1 MCHILW
7 KTPDDMYVVIFKEL
21 TLSIFLIMHLCI
33 CLLNCVPSTCSAH
46 SGQKRASGSLDSESR
61 VVVSHRIEVLR
72 TELKFSLLERSEHS
86 SSLHRL
92 FSPKLYISRR
102 NLDLSQGLSNVLCL
116 TYISWGAW
124 ILIEPHMAG
133 GMCNHICQKT
143 IVLQGMRFQD
153 RHNTHLHSGHC
164 AQHTLTSLWRRFLFS
179 FIEILNF

>member
-7 KTPDDMYVVIFKEL
+7 KTPDDMYIAIFKEF
-21 TLSIFLIMHLCI
+21 TLLIFLIMHLCI
-33 CLLNCVPSTCSAH
+33 CLLNFVPSTCSAH
-46 SGQKRASGSLDSESR
+46 RGQKRASGSLDSESP
-61 VVVSHRIEVLR
+61 VVVSHLIEVLR

-92 FSPKLYISRR
+92 FSPKLYTSRR

-124 ILIEPHMAG
+124 

-143 IVLQGMRFQD
+143 IVLQGTRFQIGIIPTCIPAIVPSTPLPHYED
-153 RHNTHLHSGHC
+153 VSF
-164 AQHTLTSLWRRFLFS
+164 SLL
-179 FIEILNF
+179 